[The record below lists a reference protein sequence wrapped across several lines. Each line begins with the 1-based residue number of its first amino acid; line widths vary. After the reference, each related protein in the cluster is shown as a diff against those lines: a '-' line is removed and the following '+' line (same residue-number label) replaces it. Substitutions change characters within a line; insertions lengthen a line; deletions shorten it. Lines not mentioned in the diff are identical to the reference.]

1 LREITP
7 EQAWSLIASEV
18 TRYNHNLEASD
29 NFYPEIVTSH
39 SIIALNPLRT
49 NIKEAGMQSCTRGI
63 WGRKETWEYQIDL
76 ALSLR
81 ELGIES
87 VSINLFNPKKGTPL
101 GERSS
106 LKLFDG
112 LKPFLSFPLPYPNKS
127 YVMLEDENQLWA
139 KYKV

>member
-7 EQAWSLIASEV
+7 EQAWSLIAAEV

-29 NFYPEIVTSH
+29 NFYPEIVNSH
-39 SIIALNPLRT
+39 SIIALNRLRT

-63 WGRKETWEYQIDL
+63 LGMKETWEYQIDL
-76 ALSLR
+76 AFSLR

-87 VSINLFNPKKGTPL
+87 VSINLFNPKKRTPL

-112 LKPFLSFPLPYPNKS
+112 LKPFLSFALPYPNKS